1 MNEIDFQT
9 GIKMVLDALFA
20 DRLAFLCGAGLSM
33 AAPSC
38 IPSAAELA
46 ESAKKKY
53 DATYGGDRSALPSTM
68 DEQTQYFFNRDELA
82 TVYLRTYVDRDAFSS
97 QPNAGHFAVADLLLV
112 CGIGTAVSTNV
123 DTLIEFAG
131 NMLFGQIGVGV
142 SQDDV
147 ATLPADQSPLLKIH
161 GCWTTDWSTTVWA
174 AGQILE
180 EPTKTRIHDC
190 GQWLKTRLAGRD
202 LLVVGYWTDWDYLNE
217 VLRASFSEVI
227 PRRVIVVDTCETE
240 KFVTKAPAL
249 YDLSN
254 LANAEFY
261 HVQSSGNTFL
271 DKLRV
276 DFSRGFVRRILHSGK
291 SAYTD
296 STGIEPDSDWFEP
309 GIEDAQELWR
319 LRRDLEGCN
328 PNEPSKKR
336 NPSEEPLVGMT
347 ILQLQARGAVSNGSF
362 WKLGEK
368 IIRVISAANRYV
380 HVVEYAFSR
389 ETAPV
394 VAPAY
399 AIAVGA
405 ESLSLR
411 SNIARDSGNGTI
423 VDGPATKWLSRAEAI
438 MEFDL

>member
-1 MNEIDFQT
+1 
-9 GIKMVLDALFA
+9 
-20 DRLAFLCGAGLSM
+20 M

-38 IPSAAELA
+38 IPSAVELA

-53 DATYGGDRSALPSTM
+53 DATYGGDRSALPLTL
-68 DEQTQYFFNRDELA
+68 DEQTQFFFNHGELA
-82 TVYLRTYVDRDAFSS
+82 TVYLSTYVDRDAFAVP
-97 QPNAGHFAVADLLLV
+97 PNAGHFAVADLLLI
-112 CGIGTAVSTNV
+112 CGISTAVSTNV

-142 SQDDV
+142 SQDEV
-147 ATLPADQSPLLKIH
+147 ASLPADQSPLLKIH
-161 GCWTTDWSTTVWA
+161 GCWTTDRSTTVWA
-174 AGQILE
+174 AGQVLK

-202 LLVVGYWTDWDYLNE
+202 LLIVGYWTDWDYLNE
-217 VLRASFSEVI
+217 VLQASFGEVN

-240 KFVTKAPAL
+240 KFRKKAPAL
-249 YDLSN
+249 YDLGKRT
-254 LANAEFY
+254 NAEFY

-271 DKLRV
+271 EKLRV
-276 DFSRGFVRRILHSGK
+276 DFSRGFIRQILHSGK

-296 STGIEPDSDWFEP
+296 STGIEPDNVWLEP
-309 GIEDAQELWR
+309 VPEDAQVLWQ

-336 NPSEEPLVGMT
+336 NPPKEPLVGLT

-368 IIRVISAANRYV
+368 IIRVISAANQSL
-380 HVVEYAFSR
+380 HDVEFAFSCKVP
-389 ETAPV
+389 PV

-399 AIAVGA
+399 TIAVGA
-405 ESLSLR
+405 ESATLS
-411 SNIARDSGNGTI
+411 SNYARGSGNGTI
-423 VDGPATKWLSRAEAI
+423 VRGAATKWLSRAEAVR
-438 MEFDL
+438 EFDL